1 MAGRLIVPQASQT
14 MDRFKYEVARN
25 LNIQQP
31 QNGYWGEVSS
41 RDCGSIGGQMV
52 KMMIQ
57 QYEQGLAGTSGT
69 GITSGTVRTS
79 R

>member
-1 MAGRLIVPQASQT
+1 MAGKLIVPQASQT

-25 LNIQQP
+25 LNIQAP
-31 QNGYWGEVSS
+31 QSGYWGEVSS

-57 QYEQGLAGTSGT
+57 QYEQGLAGTSS
-69 GITSGTVRTS
+69 TSGTIRTS